1 MLVDERTIERAAVG
15 LLFLF
20 FFGLPQVGFAQSY
33 SANLHG
39 AFLARVPLAVETPRM
54 ARLGL
59 QWAF

>member
-15 LLFLF
+15 LLFL

-39 AFLARVPLAVETPRM
+39 AFLARVSLAVETPRT